1 MLQIILR
8 SFFRFL
14 FRMLTR
20 TSLIGRE
27 NIPKSG
33 GYLICANHISLLD
46 APLVYIQFD
55 RNDVTGLV
63 AKKHQKNPF
72 LRWLVNEFHGIWLNR
87 DEADTHAIRAARDHL
102 QSGGCLGIA
111 PEGTRSP
118 DGKMHL
124 AKTGVAFLADR
135 CGVPV
140 IPVAIS
146 GTDRAF
152 KLLKRLK
159 RPPLSIQFGEPFHL
173 PPLNREDRDTSLR
186 GNTDE
191 IMCRIAIM
199 LPPQQRGVYASHPRL
214 QELSAKD
221 AGPEILAEK
230 S

>member
-1 MLQIILR
+1 MLRKILR

-20 TSLIGRE
+20 TTLIGGE

-46 APLVYIQFD
+46 APLVFIQFD
-55 RNDVTGLV
+55 RDDVTGLV

-87 DEADTHAIRAARDHL
+87 DEPDTHAIRAARAHL
-102 QSGGCLGIA
+102 QGGGCLGIA

-135 CGVPV
+135 CGAPV

-152 KLLKRLK
+152 ELLRRLK
-159 RPPLSIQFGEPFHL
+159 RPSLRIQFGEPFDL
-173 PPLNREDRDTSLR
+173 PPLRREDRDAALR
-186 GNTDE
+186 SNTDE

-199 LPPQQRGVYASHPRL
+199 LPPQQRGEYADHPRL
-214 QELSAKD
+214 LELSARYPGIACARLD
-221 AGPEILAEK
+221 R
-230 S
+230 